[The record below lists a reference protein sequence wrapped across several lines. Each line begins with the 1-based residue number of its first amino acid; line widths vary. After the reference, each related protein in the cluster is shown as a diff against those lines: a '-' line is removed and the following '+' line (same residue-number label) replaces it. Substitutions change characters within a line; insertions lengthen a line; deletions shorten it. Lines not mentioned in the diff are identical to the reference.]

1 MEMLTHH
8 ELMNQLH
15 EKIRE
20 LESDNGDG
28 FDRYIR
34 AMMAGQLPR
43 PQTGSWD

>member
-1 MEMLTHH
+1 MEMMKHH
-8 ELMNQLH
+8 DLMNQLH
-15 EKIRE
+15 KKSGIGK
-20 LESDNGDG
+20 DNGDG